1 MLNALCWTHRTI
13 WWGIGDLVCHFL
25 CNSFWQKLWVISE
38 LFTRRGVHNY
48 PALQLLFSIV
58 NKTMGLNMKQHMF
71 LFEKHIS
78 INSALPTEVE
88 LVISTQNYLFYLL
101 GKLLKIW
108 IWSSA
113 LISHLKC
120 FRRIIVTVVA
130 FYRKIKKTWTQNGVA
145 TSL

>member
-38 LFTRRGVHNY
+38 LFTRREVHNY

-78 INSALPTEVE
+78 INSA
-88 LVISTQNYLFYLL
+88 YLGGARNFLLKITFFYLL

-113 LISHLKC
+113 LISHYKS
-120 FRRIIVTVVA
+120 IIH
-130 FYRKIKKTWTQNGVA
+130 QNKMFQ
-145 TSL
+145 TYNCHCCCILQKN